1 MTAPVGVRRRKAAAT
16 SVSMTARQIS
26 PSRPQ
31 SRPACAGVSRS
42 PGISRNSWRTRRT
55 TPSKSIVSSLP
66 AWRARCTPPRG
77 RGFFWLIS
85 SIRFQLSDISVRL
98 DDVSDSD
105 VGFGPRRPRRAPVD
119 ANKNVSFDMPIN
131 KNVARADPRQR
142 EAQRLSTLLDVSQA
156 LSGTLNLKAS
166 LHRVLEI
173 LAHHHGAV
181 RGIVSLLHAD
191 GELRVEASDGLTDAA
206 LRVSYRVGEGITGR
220 VVQSA
225 KPVVVPR
232 VSREPAFLHR
242 AARRPEL
249 AHQELSFVCVPI
261 VLNRRAV
268 GALAIDLK
276 FKVDRNFDRSTKF
289 LGVVASMIAQALKVQ
304 RLIEEDKR
312 RLVDENTHLRQELRE
327 RYDFSNLVG
336 SSGPM
341 RQIYEQ
347 VTQVAGTNTTVL
359 IRGESGTGKEL
370 IAHAI
375 HYSSLRAKKPFVKGS
390 CAALPESLIEPELF
404 GHEKGAFTGA
414 EVRKKGRFELADG
427 GTLFLDEIGDINLAT
442 QVKLL
447 RVLQQREFERVGGTE
462 TLKANVR
469 LVAATN
475 KDLEK
480 AIAAGTLREDL
491 YYRLNVFTMFVP
503 PLRERKAD
511 LLLLVD
517 HFLEKFARE
526 HQRSIK
532 RISTPAID
540 MLASYHW
547 PGNVR
552 ELENTLERAVVTCD
566 GEVIH
571 GHHLPP
577 SLQTAEA
584 SGTVTRVS
592 LREAVSAY
600 EKDLIQDALKTTR
613 GNRAK
618 AARLLDTTERIIN
631 YKVRT
636 YGIDSRRF
644 RS

>member
-1 MTAPVGVRRRKAAAT
+1 
-16 SVSMTARQIS
+16 
-26 PSRPQ
+26 
-31 SRPACAGVSRS
+31 
-42 PGISRNSWRTRRT
+42 
-55 TPSKSIVSSLP
+55 
-66 AWRARCTPPRG
+66 
-77 RGFFWLIS
+77 
-85 SIRFQLSDISVRL
+85 
-98 DDVSDSD
+98 
-105 VGFGPRRPRRAPVD
+105 
-119 ANKNVSFDMPIN
+119 MPIN

-166 LHRVLEI
+166 LHRVLEV
-173 LAHHHGAV
+173 LADQYGAV
-181 RGIVSLLHAD
+181 HGLVALVDAGGVLH
-191 GELRVEASDGLTDAA
+191 VEASDGMGDSSRT
-206 LRVSYRVGEGITGR
+206 VSYEVGEGITGR
-220 VVQSA
+220 VVQSG
-225 KPVVVPR
+225 KPIVVPR
-232 VSREPAFLHR
+232 VSREPAFLQR

-249 AHQELSFVCVPI
+249 AHQELSFICVPI

-276 FKVDRNFDRSTKF
+276 FDPERTFNRSVKF
-289 LGVVASMIAQALKVQ
+289 LVVIASMIAQAIKIH
-304 RLIEEDKR
+304 RLIDEDKR

-327 RYDFSNLVG
+327 RYDFSHLVG

-347 VTQVAGTNTTVL
+347 VAQVAGTNTTVL

-375 HYSSLRAKKPFVKGS
+375 HYNSLRANKPFVKVS
-390 CAALPESLIEPELF
+390 CAALPESLIESELF
-404 GHEKGAFTGA
+404 GYEKGAFTGA
-414 EVRKKGRFELADG
+414 EARKKGRFDLAEG
-427 GTLFLDEIGDINLAT
+427 GTLFLDEIGDINLST

-462 TLKANVR
+462 TIKANVR
-469 LVAATN
+469 LIAATN

-480 AIAAGTLREDL
+480 AIAAGTFREDL

-503 PLRERKAD
+503 PLRERKPD
-511 LLLLVD
+511 MLLLVD

-526 HQRSIK
+526 HHRSIK

-552 ELENTLERAVVTCD
+552 ELENTLERAVLMCD

-584 SGTVTRVS
+584 SGTVTRMA
-592 LREAVSAY
+592 LRDAVSSY

-636 YGIDSRRF
+636 YGIDAKRF
-644 RS
+644 QIGRASCRERV